1 MSRRVSIQSDYQMKQ
16 PLLCSACERRFS
28 EGGERYVVPLLNN
41 GRIFPLLDRLKLAL
55 PLYRTAN
62 NTAFVCPEVGLSGE
76 KIGHFGLSI
85 LWRAAVRPWRM
96 FDGDATSVTLDPAN
110 LELVRGFLAGE
121 TAFPDNSLAVI
132 ATVATDFLS
141 QNTCFVPS
149 RVTDNPGIVYSL
161 LTKGLYYRF
170 VFGENH
176 PAQMRAI
183 SCIGPGPGL
192 IFLNDASEKSWGPCA
207 GMMETTVPKGS
218 LAMRP

>member
-1 MSRRVSIQSDYQMKQ
+1 MKQ

-28 EGGERYVVPLLNN
+28 ENGENYVVPLLNSS
-41 GRIFPLLDRLKLAL
+41 RSSPLLARLNLAL
-55 PLYRTAN
+55 PLYATET
-62 NTAFVCPEVGLSGE
+62 NTAFVCSAVGLSGE
-76 KIGHFGLSI
+76 RIGYFGLSI
-85 LWRAAVRPWRM
+85 LWRAGARPWRM
-96 FDGDATSVTLDPAN
+96 FDGDATSVTLDPAH
-110 LELVRGFLAGE
+110 LELVRGYLAGE
-121 TAFPDNSLAVI
+121 TAFPNDVLAVT

-176 PAQMRAI
+176 PPQMRAI

-192 IFLNDASEKSWGPCA
+192 IFLNDASDKSWEPCA

-218 LAMRP
+218 LAAVRS